1 MKIISA
7 CLIGIPCR
15 WDALSKQ
22 QDKIIEIFKQG
33 ELIPLC
39 PEQLGGLA
47 TPREPSEIVGDR
59 VLSKNGKDVTDEFY
73 RGAKIILGIA
83 KELNCTQA
91 ILKAKSPSCGCG
103 KIYDGTFS
111 GKLINGDGITAK
123 LLKENGI
130 EVITEEDI

>member
-73 RGAKIILGIA
+73 GGAKIILGIA

>member
-7 CLIGIPCR
+7 CLIGVPCR

-73 RGAKIILGIA
+73 GGAKIILGIA